1 MPTAGTSRCAVVFQ
15 KSESALTHANGSAKS
30 AQYDHESH
38 FSKKIIMPGIHFEC
52 SKCTQRIDAVEE
64 LAGQLVVCPTCKATV
79 KVPNGFLKCV
89 CQHCGQHVEFPEYG
103 AGSTVPCP
111 SCSQPVLLAV
121 TNLQPKPIKK
131 ATRSRKKKSE
141 STPTAESEAA
151 MEEQRE
157 SKFQDV
163 SITILAKSS
172 SGGKYKVTFI
182 GGETTVRVHCSCR
195 AGSCH
200 QLCYHKLKM
209 SAGCEEL
216 LFDPY
221 QREMLLTALSWAQCN
236 SLRNILQSMESKS
249 AQIRDMEVNAS
260 ESVSDQGN
268 GFLITTRNIEDY
280 DSYKRLQREHEIIK
294 EALESGLFN
303 GIGPLTEKALQEQ
316 LASIPTRQQE
326 VQYLAEL
333 GFNEENLHQYET
345 TSELLMRVLRPL
357 DYAITGTIYRSIN
370 IDGKQAVEI
379 PIEHI
384 IRIQIAISHWDY
396 CPKLPRY
403 GPHSTWVML
412 ESSTN
417 NPHRSLTKNERKG
430 VLDLICRVVPPD
442 VFLSLKV
449 KGIESYKHELDEKI
463 KSGIVP

>member
-1 MPTAGTSRCAVVFQ
+1 MP
-15 KSESALTHANGSAKS
+15 
-30 AQYDHESH
+30 D
-38 FSKKIIMPGIHFEC
+38 IHFEC
-52 SKCTQRIDAVEE
+52 NKCTQRIDAVEE
-64 LAGQLVVCPTCKATV
+64 LAGQLVICPTCKAAV

-89 CQHCGQHVEFPEYG
+89 CQHCGQHIEFPEYG

-141 STPTAESEAA
+141 ST
-151 MEEQRE
+151 RE
-157 SKFQDV
+157 SKFQEV

-182 GGETTVRVHCSCR
+182 CSETTVRVHCSCR

-200 QLCYHKLKM
+200 QLCYHKLKL

-249 AQIRDMEVNAS
+249 AQIRDMEANAP
-260 ESVSDQGN
+260 ESMSDQGN
-268 GFLITTRNIEDY
+268 GFFITARQIEDD
-280 DSYKRLQREHEIIK
+280 DSYKRLQKEHEIIK
-294 EALESGLFN
+294 ETLESGMFN
-303 GIGPLTEKALQEQ
+303 GIGSLTEKALQEQ
-316 LASIPTRQQE
+316 LASIPTRQEE
-326 VQYLAEL
+326 VQYLGEL
-333 GFNEENLHQYET
+333 GFYEENLHQYET
-345 TSELLMRVLRPL
+345 TTELLMRVLRPL
-357 DYAITGTIYRSIN
+357 DYAITGTIYRLIK
-370 IDGKQAVEI
+370 IVGKKAVEI
-379 PIEHI
+379 PKEHI
-384 IRIQIAISHWDY
+384 RRIQIAISHWDY

-417 NPHRSLTKNERKG
+417 NPHRGLTKSEQKG
-430 VLDLICRVVPPD
+430 VLDLIFRVVPAD
-442 VFLSLKV
+442 VFLSLEV

-463 KSGIVP
+463 KSGIAP